1 MLLSDRKLQK
11 LLGRVPTQFLFQL
24 AYWSKKCGRKE
35 DGKLWVYNTQEEWAD
50 QLGVTRKTL
59 WTATDKLKRLGLIS
73 TAHRAK
79 DRYNRILSYA
89 LEVNPNPSTL
99 GKDIV
104 TKLLNETEYKLLNQI
119 ESKLLNEDIQKNTVR
134 KSTQKKLSH
143 PAPTTAGEKE
153 RAPGR
158 LEDGEMKSIGN
169 IVEDCSA
176 PDLTKDKVVGGG
188 MKGSVSEIA
197 KGLKKK
203 IEGGPDLKDK
213 GPYALAIYWKESVAA
228 KTGEFQKPPTGK
240 EIGQCKYLQKHC
252 PGSPKEM
259 VDKVISNWHGFTKK
273 VRLDKGLT
281 VSPDLPSLD
290 YVISHL
296 QVAIAWATVVKQVPK
311 TAPTIATDFT
321 LPPKIK
327 IPEKNYCA
335 DAWKK
340 PGQSSH

>member
-1 MLLSDRKLQK
+1 MLLYDKDLNK
-11 LLGRVPTQFLFQL
+11 ALGKVPTLFLFQL
-24 AYWSKKCGRKE
+24 AYWTKKGKRQE
-35 DGKLWVYNTQEEWAD
+35 DGKIWVYNTQEEWSD
-50 QLGVTRKTL
+50 QLGVSPR
-59 WTATDKLKRLGLIS
+59 AFRYAVDKLKRVGIIS
-73 TAHRAK
+73 TAYRAK
-79 DRYNRILSYA
+79 NRYNRTLSYA
-89 LEVNPNPSTL
+89 LEVRPDAKSMWQFISTSMWQGL
-99 GKDIV
+99 PDPCGTDCHM
-104 TKLLNETEYKLLNQI
+104 NSN
-119 ESKLLNEDIQKNTVR
+119 QKNTGR
-134 KSTQKKLSH
+134 KSTQKELSH

-153 RAPGR
+153 RAPER
-158 LEDGEMKSIGN
+158 LEDEEMKDIGN
-169 IVEDCSA
+169 IVGYCSA
-176 PDLTKDKVVGGG
+176 PDLTKDESCGGG

-213 GPYALAIYWKESVAA
+213 GPYALAIYWKESIAA

-240 EIGQCKYLQKHC
+240 EIGQCKYLQKHY